1 MHNGIIAVDK
11 PLSLSSSKVVS
22 VVKKKFNL
30 SKIGHGGTL
39 DPLATG
45 VLLLFLNRA
54 TKFSVFSLNS
64 EKEYTAII
72 TFGKSTSTFD
82 SEGVIV
88 ETKKIPILSHED
100 IENSLKN
107 YIGNIYQTPPIFSA
121 IKIKG
126 KPSYYYARKKI
137 KVELRPKKVYVK
149 SIDILNWDGRNL
161 ELKIVAGKGFYV
173 RSFADDIGREFNSVS
188 FLNSLRRIRSG
199 SFSESDLISLD
210 KLIELDNF
218 ELINEKILKTPD
230 FLLNH
235 CESITLSKA
244 NLNLFYDKTPIFI
257 NLKNISER
265 YKVYDDIG
273 EFIGTA
279 LHDYRNKCIIREKIY
294 KLHIL

>member
-149 SIDILNWDGRNL
+149 SIDILNWDGSNL

>member
-30 SKIGHGGTL
+30 SKIGLGGTL

>member
-30 SKIGHGGTL
+30 SKVGHGGTL

-88 ETKKIPILSHED
+88 ETKKIPMLSYED

-235 CESITLSKA
+235 CESVTLSKT

>member
-88 ETKKIPILSHED
+88 ETKKIPILSHAD
-100 IENSLKN
+100 IENLLKN